1 MTVDEPGTPARGPVL
16 NLCMTVTRLCLL
28 RQICAPI
35 CTLLLA
41 ALTGY
46 AVGAQ
51 AQPDFQ
57 IVWVAVGEAATAD
70 KKGVVRAGRQLFD
83 VSDLAALSLDN
94 VRVIQVEALP
104 VVTELRVGEAWCLTQ
119 LQMKALGAN
128 SDEVPSAPL
137 SITVRQDHREHIG
150 LTRTRKN
157 ICLKPTQAGEYPLRL
172 TSLLPAP
179 DGSTRGAQ
187 IFLRVDARDAQA
199 IDH

>member
-1 MTVDEPGTPARGPVL
+1 M
-16 NLCMTVTRLCLL
+16 
-28 RQICAPI
+28 RQFCAPI

-41 ALTGY
+41 ALIGSPL
-46 AVGAQ
+46 GAN
-51 AQPDFQ
+51 AQPSFQ

-70 KKGVVRAGRQLFD
+70 KKGVVRAGRRLFD

-94 VRVIQVEALP
+94 VRITQVEALP
-104 VVTELRVGEAWCLTQ
+104 VVIELRVGEQWCLTQ
-119 LQMKALGAN
+119 LQMTALGAER
-128 SDEVPSAPL
+128 DTVPAAPL

-150 LTRTRKN
+150 LRHTFKN

-187 IFLRVDARDAQA
+187 IFLRVADGAQDSHA
-199 IDH
+199 ADH

>member
-1 MTVDEPGTPARGPVL
+1 MTAV
-16 NLCMTVTRLCLL
+16 RLCSL

-41 ALTGY
+41 ALVGY
-46 AVGAQ
+46 AGGAN

-70 KKGVVRAGRQLFD
+70 KKGVVRAGRRLFD
-83 VSDLAALSLDN
+83 VSDLASLSLDN
-94 VRVIQVEALP
+94 VRIIEVEALP

-119 LQMKALGAN
+119 LQMTALGA
-128 SDEVPSAPL
+128 DRGAVPAAPL

-187 IFLRVDARDAQA
+187 IFLRVDAQDSHAADQ
-199 IDH
+199 